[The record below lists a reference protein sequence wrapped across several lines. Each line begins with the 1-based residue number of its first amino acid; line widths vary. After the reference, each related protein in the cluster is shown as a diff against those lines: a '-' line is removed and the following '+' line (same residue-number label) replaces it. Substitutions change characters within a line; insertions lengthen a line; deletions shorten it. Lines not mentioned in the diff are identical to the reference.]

1 MALSLKPYI
10 KAVFPFTNCST
21 CHSIL
26 GIISQNDGVVPNFI
40 VNRAFYGSR
49 RKVETALGFLTSHG
63 FVFYEQS
70 ETTHHNIRNAFGDDI
85 EVKPKH
91 YHLTFK
97 GFLTSLSKA
106 NLGDTY
112 LMQKYLGMF
121 PHQLKNYVLEF
132 VKIDILQYVA
142 YHGSLGIDLTNLTDV
157 LFHMDDTIPNW
168 EDIGLG
174 SRAEY
179 FTKLKK
185 QQTILYDELAKN
197 NAYLPFIDEWAR
209 VIEFISKKYSEKK
222 TIRLLK
228 EYSLDLS
235 IKDPAE
241 FMESMK
247 DIQNWS
253 LDSTKSD
260 R

>member
-1 MALSLKPYI
+1 VALSLKPYI
-10 KAVFPFTNCST
+10 KAVFPFTNCNS
-21 CHSIL
+21 CLSVL
-26 GIISQNDGVVPNFI
+26 GIISQNDGVAQNYI
-40 VNRAFYGSR
+40 VNRMIDGTR
-49 RKVETALGFLTSHG
+49 RKVGTALAFLTSHG
-63 FVFYEQS
+63 FVVYEQS
-70 ETTHHNIRNAFGDDI
+70 ETALHNIRNAFGDDI

-97 GFLTSLSKA
+97 GFLASLNKA

-121 PHQLKNYVLEF
+121 PHQLKNHVLEF
-132 VKIDILQYVA
+132 VRIDILQYVA

-168 EDIGLG
+168 EGIGLG
-174 SRAEY
+174 SRATY
-179 FTKLKK
+179 FTNLEK
-185 QQTILYDELAKN
+185 QRTDLYDELAKN

-209 VIEFISKKYSEKK
+209 IIEFISKKYSEKK
-222 TIRLLK
+222 IIRLLK

-235 IKDPAE
+235 IKDPAK